1 MKRLTILIIFAA
13 CLGTAAPTHA
23 IDGHSPPL
31 IIPAAAFHNDGHN
44 ITGFF
49 FHPNGYLNGDG
60 SPATMYAA
68 VYLPANATLD
78 RFTLHAVDG
87 STSCAEP
94 EVKAWL
100 YSIPV
105 IDTPASIMANVSTSG
120 SSSIMQSPSASLASS
135 PPVDNLGHRYYVRV
149 DLCSSLH
156 DFYSVQIDY
165 TE

>member
-1 MKRLTILIIFAA
+1 MKRLTILIIVAA
-13 CLGTAAPTHA
+13 CLTAATPVRA

-31 IIPAAAFHNDGHN
+31 IIPAAAFHNDGDDVN
-44 ITGFF
+44 GFF

-60 SPATMYAA
+60 SLVTMYAA
-68 VYLPANATLD
+68 VYLPAYATLE
-78 RFTLHAVDG
+78 RFTLHAVDE

-94 EVKAWL
+94 DVKAWF

-105 IDTPASIMANVSTSG
+105 VDTPASIMANVSTSG
-120 SSSIMQSPSASLASS
+120 SSSTMQSPSASLASS
-135 PPVDNLGHRYYVRV
+135 PAVDNLGRRYYVRV
-149 DLCSSLH
+149 DLCSGLH